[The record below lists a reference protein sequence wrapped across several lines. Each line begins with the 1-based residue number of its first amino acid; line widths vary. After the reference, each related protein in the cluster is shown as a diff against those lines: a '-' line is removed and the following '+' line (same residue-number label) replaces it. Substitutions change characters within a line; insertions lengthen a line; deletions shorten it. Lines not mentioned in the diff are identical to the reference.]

1 MRIMKPSI
9 GPFSAI
15 SLGILAIVSARSAA
29 SRTEYSKM
37 FEKSAMYSAPA
48 YLGVPRHTMWGL
60 RSGIEPIVR
69 FELALRDLSK
79 ISNTFTDP
87 CYVRAY

>member
-1 MRIMKPSI
+1 
-9 GPFSAI
+9 
-15 SLGILAIVSARSAA
+15 
-29 SRTEYSKM
+29 
-37 FEKSAMYSAPA
+37 
-48 YLGVPRHTMWGL
+48 MWGL